1 MNLYE
6 LTEAYAQVQEL
17 LNESDD
23 VSIID
28 TLDSL
33 DDAID
38 AKVDNTV
45 RVLKNLQA
53 QVDAIKV
60 ERDRLYTRQKVLA
73 NNIDAIKERLVGA
86 MDIAGKKTID
96 TGLFKVTAREGVGT
110 VVIAEEE
117 AIPQEFVKPP
127 KIEFDK
133 MAIKKALASGEIV
146 HGAFIE
152 KKKTLSIR

>member
-33 DDAID
+33 DEAID
-38 AKVDNTV
+38 VKVDNTV

-53 QVDAIKV
+53 QVDAIKA

-73 NNIDAIKERLVGA
+73 NNIDAIKERLVNA

-117 AIPQEFVKPP
+117 AIPSEFVKPP

-146 HGAFIE
+146 YGAFIE